1 MREYTKEALLIEEGR
16 RHRTCILDLRNVT
29 LLESTAIA
37 ELYPLMIGQQERR
50 DGAILVSGADA
61 NARQMFRMTGLG
73 EHVLFIDDRTFLAS
87 IAAEGQDYE

>member
-1 MREYTKEALLIEEGR
+1 M
-16 RHRTCILDLRNVT
+16 RNVT

-37 ELYPLMIGQQERR
+37 ELYPLIVHQQDTRN
-50 DGAILVSGADA
+50 GAILISGADA

-73 EHVLFIDDRTFLAS
+73 EHVLFIDDQTFLAS